1 MPVPSTSS
9 STDSISHPSADAD
22 TDALLN
28 TGINS
33 NTVETHSVHS
43 LEFPLSATNDRLIF
57 MRIDISERFHNFQL
71 AVKAKI
77 IQGSML
83 TLEEH
88 AFPSDIKESVEK
100 IVKHLINSDPL
111 DLPTYSGPY
120 TRLYASREIS
130 TLVEG
135 ATLSP
140 TNRVLLTIRNMV
152 EYLPRHVIGDG
163 PQETELVTRHLQ
175 SILLPLFEDIDACII
190 FRWNSVSDNEKLV
203 STRPDASMN
212 IIRGASLGE
221 RVGCGEVK
229 PQYQVFCQIRSK

>member
-1 MPVPSTSS
+1 MPWLCVDIEECKRIFTTYYETTQTCKPVTDPKPLRSTIQEMPVPSTSS

-57 MRIDISERFHNFQL
+57 MGIDISERFHNFQL

-88 AFPSDIKESVEK
+88 VQHIMALSGIFLLKPGRTHADIHQYIDLDICDKLLDHTLTSN
-100 IVKHLINSDPL
+100 LI
-111 DLPTYSGPY
+111 TG
-120 TRLYASREIS
+120 R
-130 TLVEG
+130 
-135 ATLSP
+135 
-140 TNRVLLTIRNMV
+140 
-152 EYLPRHVIGDG
+152 
-163 PQETELVTRHLQ
+163 
-175 SILLPLFEDIDACII
+175 
-190 FRWNSVSDNEKLV
+190 
-203 STRPDASMN
+203 
-212 IIRGASLGE
+212 
-221 RVGCGEVK
+221 
-229 PQYQVFCQIRSK
+229 